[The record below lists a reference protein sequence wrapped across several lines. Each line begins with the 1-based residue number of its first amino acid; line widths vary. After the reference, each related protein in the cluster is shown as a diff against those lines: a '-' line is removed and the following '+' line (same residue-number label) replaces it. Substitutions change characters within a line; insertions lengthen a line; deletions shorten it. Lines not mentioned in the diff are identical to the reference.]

1 MSAAS
6 SNDLS
11 HDMRPQG
18 ADGLEPHGL
27 EPQPAHGLEPQPD
40 PQPQGGNGTGGG
52 QGAAMAMPRG
62 DYLCRAEYSGDEL
75 LADGSGREGGYLSM
89 ARGDQVRILM
99 GDPVAGHSRNRY
111 PWYIFGQ
118 KGDKW
123 GWLPASGFL
132 VPVFSM
138 ADDDDDQANDNA
150 EYGANDDSIEL

>member
-1 MSAAS
+1 MATPLG
-6 SNDLS
+6 DYVC
-11 HDMRPQG
+11 R
-18 ADGLEPHGL
+18 ADYSGVEPH
-27 EPQPAHGLEPQPD
+27 
-40 PQPQGGNGTGGG
+40 
-52 QGAAMAMPRG
+52 
-62 DYLCRAEYSGDEL
+62 
-75 LADGSGREGGYLSM
+75 ADGSGPQGGYLSM

-138 ADDDDDQANDNA
+138 VDDDEDQANDNA